1 MDNDDVEIE
10 LQQVD
15 DDFADNIPTKDQNM
29 EEGELSDDN
38 NEVSVRKLEV
48 LNCQILC
55 RLLIFQKR
63 ILGLSTTE
71 KELSRS
77 SRTKSWKLEG
87 F

>member
-63 ILGLSTTE
+63 INRAFNHGE
-71 KELSRS
+71 RA
-77 SRTKSWKLEG
+77 
-87 F
+87 

>member
-48 LNCQILC
+48 LKCQILC

-63 ILGLSTTE
+63 INRAFNHGE
-71 KELSRS
+71 RA
-77 SRTKSWKLEG
+77 
-87 F
+87 

>member
-38 NEVSVRKLEV
+38 NEVSVRKHEF
-48 LNCQILC
+48 LNCQIIC
-55 RLLIFQKR
+55 QLLIFQKR
-63 ILGLSTTE
+63 IYRAFNRGE
-71 KELSRS
+71 RA
-77 SRTKSWKLEG
+77 
-87 F
+87 

>member
-48 LNCQILC
+48 LNCQILY

-63 ILGLSTTE
+63 INRAFNHGE
-71 KELSRS
+71 RA
-77 SRTKSWKLEG
+77 
-87 F
+87 

>member
-38 NEVSVRKLEV
+38 NEVSVRKLKV
-48 LNCQILC
+48 LNCQIIC
-55 RLLIFQKR
+55 RLLMFHKR
-63 ILGLSTTE
+63 NYRAFNHGE
-71 KELSRS
+71 RA
-77 SRTKSWKLEG
+77 
-87 F
+87 

>member
-77 SRTKSWKLEG
+77 SRSKSGKL
-87 F
+87 

>member
-15 DDFADNIPTKDQNM
+15 DDFADNIPAKDQNM

-48 LNCQILC
+48 LNCQILY

-63 ILGLSTTE
+63 INRAFHHGE
-71 KELSRS
+71 RA
-77 SRTKSWKLEG
+77 
-87 F
+87 

>member
-77 SRTKSWKLEG
+77 SRSKSGKLEG

>member
-38 NEVSVRKLEV
+38 NEVSVRKLE
-48 LNCQILC
+48 LSKIC

-63 ILGLSTTE
+63 IL
-71 KELSRS
+71 K
-77 SRTKSWKLEG
+77 
-87 F
+87 

>member
-48 LNCQILC
+48 LICQIIC
-55 RLLIFQKR
+55 RLLIFRKR
-63 ILGLSTTE
+63 FNRAFNRGG
-71 KELSRS
+71 RA
-77 SRTKSWKLEG
+77 
-87 F
+87 

>member
-38 NEVSVRKLEV
+38 NEVSVRKHEF

-63 ILGLSTTE
+63 IHRAFNHGE
-71 KELSRS
+71 RA
-77 SRTKSWKLEG
+77 
-87 F
+87 

>member
-38 NEVSVRKLEV
+38 NEVSVRKPEF
-48 LNCQILC
+48 LNCQIIC
-55 RLLIFQKR
+55 RLLKFHKR
-63 ILGLSTTE
+63 NYRAFNHGE
-71 KELSRS
+71 RA
-77 SRTKSWKLEG
+77 
-87 F
+87 